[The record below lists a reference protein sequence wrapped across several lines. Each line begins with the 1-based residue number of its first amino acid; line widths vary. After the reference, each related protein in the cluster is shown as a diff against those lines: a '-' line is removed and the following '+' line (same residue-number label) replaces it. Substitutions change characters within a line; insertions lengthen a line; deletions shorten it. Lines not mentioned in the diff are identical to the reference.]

1 MSTVQQHGIKQR
13 KEANNDNK
21 VVDQIN
27 LSQITATP
35 SVPLGSPIA
44 ALIEVILPLLP
55 PQNTLLLM
63 HFP

>member
-1 MSTVQQHGIKQR
+1 MSTVQQHGIKLR
-13 KEANNDNK
+13 KETNNDNK

-27 LSQITATP
+27 LSQITATQ

-44 ALIEVILPLLP
+44 ALIEATPPLLP